1 MGVLNYDFGDFKK
14 GKLNKITDVKGVKV
28 GHSTINT
35 DKHKT
40 GVSSIIPN
48 EDTFNN
54 KLEAGLT
61 VFNGY
66 GKSAGLLQVEELGN
80 IETPIL
86 LTNTFAVGRV
96 LDCSVQYMV
105 DHYPDLGT
113 TAGGPNN
120 IVMECNDFRIN
131 YARDISIDKKHV
143 YEAID
148 TASADFEEG
157 AVGAGKGMVCMG
169 LKGGIGSASRI
180 ININE
185 REYTLGT
192 LVLSNFGSVKHL
204 RIKDNFIGKKMYA
217 AFKNQKTERD
227 NGSIIMVIA
236 TDIPADSRQLR
247 RISARAAVGLGRV
260 GSYLGH
266 GSGDIALAFSTTY
279 NSTERITDDDLENAF
294 MATADCIE
302 ESIISSLFHAEST
315 TSYDGRVF
323 YSLKDNLKNLDLSL

>member
-1 MGVLNYDFGDFKK
+1 MGILNYDFGDFKK
-14 GKLNKITDVKGVKV
+14 GKLNKITDVSGVMV
-28 GHSTINT
+28 GHSTIKS

-40 GVSSIIPN
+40 GVTSIIPN
-48 EDTFNN
+48 KDTYNN

-66 GKSAGLLQVEELGN
+66 GKSAGLMQVEELGN
-80 IETPIL
+80 IETPLL

-105 DHYPDLGT
+105 EHYPDLGT

-131 YARDISIDKKHV
+131 YARDISIEKKHV

-148 TASADFEEG
+148 TASSDFDEG
-157 AVGAGKGMVCMG
+157 AVGAGTGMVCMG

-180 ININE
+180 INIKD
-185 REYTLGT
+185 REYTLGA
-192 LVLSNFGSVKHL
+192 LVLSNFGLVKHL
-204 RIKDNFIGKKMYA
+204 RIEDNFIGKKMYE
-217 AFKNQKTERD
+217 AFKNQREEKD
-227 NGSIIMVIA
+227 KGSIIMVIA
-236 TDIPADSRQLR
+236 TDIPADSRQLK
-247 RISARAAVGLGRV
+247 RISARAAVGLSRV

-279 NSTERITDDDLENAF
+279 NATERISDDDLENAF
-294 MATADCIE
+294 IATADCIE
-302 ESIISSLFHAEST
+302 ESVISSLFHAET
-315 TSYDGRVF
+315 TESYNGRIF
-323 YSLKDNLKNLDLSL
+323 YSLKDNLKNLNLSL